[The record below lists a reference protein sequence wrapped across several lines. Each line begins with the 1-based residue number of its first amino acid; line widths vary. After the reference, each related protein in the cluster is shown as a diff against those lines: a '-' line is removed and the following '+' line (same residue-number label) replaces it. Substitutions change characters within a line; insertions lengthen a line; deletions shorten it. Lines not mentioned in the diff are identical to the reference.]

1 MNNWGDVDYDCTVKW
16 AWCDIPVLGTYMKKA
31 RVDLTIVRDNGKM
44 GLIQTEY
51 GYWVD
56 EEVGCMHDF
65 VVACDYDEI
74 DFLRTALG
82 VYLLVKNEEKQGVL
96 SLTAAE
102 ADKNSQIFAEPL
114 ISVEYD
120 EIKYK
125 SGTPGSFVLSKG
137 GTTLEYDLLTKELR
151 MLL

>member
-51 GYWVD
+51 GYLDD
-56 EEVGCMHDF
+56 EEVGWLHDF

-82 VYLLVKNEEKQGVL
+82 VYLLVKN
-96 SLTAAE
+96 
-102 ADKNSQIFAEPL
+102 
-114 ISVEYD
+114 
-120 EIKYK
+120 
-125 SGTPGSFVLSKG
+125 
-137 GTTLEYDLLTKELR
+137 
-151 MLL
+151 